1 MQMIFGHPLWL
12 KHGNKFLRFAVCGG
26 LGACIDFGT
35 LTLLVHFMKWP
46 EKYALL
52 VSTGLAMIFVF
63 FANRFFT
70 FKAAGNAGNQAA
82 KFLAVYFLAALL
94 NYGFSM
100 TFIYLGIHYLVSKAM
115 AISVIMFFNYFS
127 LNGFVFK
134 QKAEVL
140 DEVLVA

>member
-1 MQMIFGHPLWL
+1 MIFGHPLWL

-63 FANRFFT
+63 FANRLFT

-100 TFIYLGIHYLVSKAM
+100 TFIYLGIHYIVSKAM

-134 QKAEVL
+134 QKAAVL

>member
-1 MQMIFGHPLWL
+1 MIFGHPLWQ

-26 LGACIDFGT
+26 FGACIDFGT
-35 LTLLVHFMKWP
+35 LTILVHFLKWP

-70 FKAAGNAGNQAA
+70 FKAAGNTGNQAA
-82 KFLAVYFLAALL
+82 KFLAVYAIAAFL
-94 NYGFSM
+94 NYTLSL
-100 TFIYLGIHYLVSKAM
+100 TFIYLGVHYLLAKAL
-115 AISVIMFFNYFS
+115 AISFIMFFNYFS

-134 QKAEVL
+134 QKSVS
-140 DEVLVA
+140 DEIIAV